1 MPLEPRIARIVKLM
15 NTLDRRSDDTPMV
28 ERRRFAAE
36 SARRFG
42 SVVMRKGPE
51 PPSTVDRTVPVAGG
65 RIRVRTYTP
74 AGTGPFPLYVF
85 IHGGG
90 WCAGTLDERD
100 PRCRTVSAGARCVVA
115 SIDYR
120 LAPENG
126 YPTPVEDCYA
136 ALTWLV
142 DHAAELDVDPSRVAV
157 GGESAGANL
166 AAVICLMA
174 REQGG
179 PALCHQWLDV
189 PAVDLT
195 LSQPS
200 FRDVPDGYL
209 LDRSTIE
216 AYLDC
221 YLDHRD
227 QAREP
232 WASPLFADDH
242 SGLPPAWI
250 MGVEFDKLRDDSKAY
265 AEVLRTAGVDVEHQ
279 ILPGH
284 VHSSFAFTRVTASAV
299 AYEQHAIA
307 ALRRAFDRARL
318 GPTPEV

>member
-1 MPLEPRIARIVKLM
+1 MPLEPRIARIVKM
-15 NTLDRRSDDTPMV
+15 INTLDRRSDGTPMA
-28 ERRRFAAE
+28 ERRRFAAD

-42 SVVMRKGPE
+42 KVVMRKGPD
-51 PPSTVDRTVPVAGG
+51 PASTIDRTVPVKGG
-65 RIRVRTYTP
+65 RITVRIYTP
-74 AGTGPFPLYVF
+74 TGAGPFPLYVF

-90 WCAGTLDERD
+90 WCVGTLDERD

-120 LAPENG
+120 LAPENS

-142 DHAAELDVDPSRVAV
+142 DHADELDVDADRVAV

-166 AAVICLMA
+166 AAVMCLMA
-174 REQGG
+174 RELGG
-179 PALCHQWLDV
+179 PEICHQWLDV
-189 PAVDLT
+189 PAADLT

-209 LDRSTIE
+209 LDRSSIE
-216 AYLDC
+216 TYLDC
-221 YLDHRD
+221 YLDDRD
-227 QAREP
+227 QAKEP
-232 WASPLFADDH
+232 YASPLHADDH

-250 MGVEFDKLRDDSKAY
+250 MGAEFDKLRDDSKAY
-265 AEVLRTAGVDVEHQ
+265 AATLIAAGVDVEHQ

-284 VHSSFAFTRVTASAV
+284 VHPSFAFTRVTASAL
-299 AYEQHAIA
+299 AYEEQAIA
-307 ALRRAFDRARL
+307 ALRRAFDRSR
-318 GPTPEV
+318 

>member
-15 NTLDRRSDDTPMV
+15 NTLDRRSDDTSMA

-36 SARRFG
+36 STRRFG
-42 SVVMRKGPE
+42 GVVMRKGPE
-51 PPSTVDRTVPVAGG
+51 PASTVERTVPVQGG
-65 RIRVRTYTP
+65 RILVRIYTP
-74 AGTGPFPLYVF
+74 AGPGPFPLYVF
-85 IHGGG
+85 VHGGG
-90 WCAGTLDERD
+90 WCAGTLDERA

-120 LAPENG
+120 LAPENN
-126 YPTPVEDCYA
+126 YPTPVNDCYA

-142 DHAAELDVDPSRVAV
+142 DHAAELNVDAGRVAI

-166 AAVICLMA
+166 AAVMCLMA
-174 REQGG
+174 RDQGG
-179 PALCHQWLDV
+179 PEMCHQWLDV

-209 LDRSTIE
+209 LDRSTID

-221 YLDHRD
+221 YLDDRA
-227 QAREP
+227 QAEEAF
-232 WASPLFADDH
+232 ASPLFADDH

-250 MGVEFDKLRDDSKAY
+250 MGAEFDKLRDDSKAY
-265 AEVLRTAGVDVEHQ
+265 AEALGAAGVDVQHQ

-284 VHSSFAFTRVTASAV
+284 VHSSFAFTRVTASAL

-307 ALRRAFDRARL
+307 ALRRAFDRAR
-318 GPTPEV
+318 

>member
-200 FRDVPDGYL
+200 FRDVPDGYRIGLSLGGPTGYAINPARDLAPRLAHAL
-209 LDRSTIE
+209 LPIPGKGDSDWSY
-216 AYLDC
+216 AWVPV
-221 YLDHRD
+221 
-227 QAREP
+227 AG
-232 WASPLFADDH
+232 PLIGGALGAVFYNVLF
-242 SGLPPAWI
+242 SGL
-250 MGVEFDKLRDDSKAY
+250 
-265 AEVLRTAGVDVEHQ
+265 
-279 ILPGH
+279 
-284 VHSSFAFTRVTASAV
+284 
-299 AYEQHAIA
+299 
-307 ALRRAFDRARL
+307 
-318 GPTPEV
+318 TPV